1 MSPLFFEIFNNDS
14 KFSIFFLA
22 FEAFFAS
29 YAFFFKLCTF
39 LLSFSLVGLW
49 DGALC
54 VKHREEFE
62 DKFNSECVDEILP
75 TVVENSLFELS
86 TTASFTPIVTS
97 KVWFSKEVC
106 WDASLSLET
115 AEVDGSD
122 SEIQISSV
130 GQTLFF
136 LLKNKKY

>member
-1 MSPLFFEIFNNDS
+1 M
-14 KFSIFFLA
+14 
-22 FEAFFAS
+22 
-29 YAFFFKLCTF
+29 
-39 LLSFSLVGLW
+39 
-49 DGALC
+49 
-54 VKHREEFE
+54 KHREEFK

-75 TVVENSLFELS
+75 TVVENLLFELS
-86 TTASFTPIVTS
+86 TIASFTPTVTS